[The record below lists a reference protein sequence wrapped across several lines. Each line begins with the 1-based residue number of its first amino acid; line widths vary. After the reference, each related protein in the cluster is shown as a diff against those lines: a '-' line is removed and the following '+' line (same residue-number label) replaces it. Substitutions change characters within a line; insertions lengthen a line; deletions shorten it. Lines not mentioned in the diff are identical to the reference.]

1 MGVRSW
7 SRRRAVAAGLV
18 TAGLVLTLAPP
29 PAASGGSG
37 ALTATKIDLPAGV
50 DWTDINNRGQIVGVT
65 SETSEAEP
73 RIVVWQR
80 GLVTDIGPHAPSRP
94 ECPPIGWVCHLPGL
108 GVPAINDRGQIG
120 TSVDGRAALWR
131 GGEVTE
137 VGGDLDSS
145 WIVDLN
151 ERGQALVAGY
161 TADRRVLGLWTG
173 GTFARVADA
182 PRTGEGPVLLAR
194 LSNAGHVA
202 VTALGPET
210 YSVRSFLWHRGR
222 RTDLDSVTGLVN
234 RRGQVAGSVIDFAT
248 GESQQVLW
256 EGGRVSPLPT
266 LGGDQTG
273 VQAINDRG
281 QIVGYSELAGEDG
294 FETVLWE
301 DGELV
306 HIGVAI
312 PGPDSPVDINERGQ
326 VLIRGNGDN
335 GRGRA
340 FLWDGGD
347 LAVLP
352 PDHAP
357 WASVEV
363 RAVNDRGQ
371 VIGRYS
377 LSPLEPSQAAS
388 WSVTHSPVATVGE

>member
-7 SRRRAVAAGLV
+7 SRRRAVAAVLV
-18 TAGLVLTLAPP
+18 TAGLVLTVAPP
-29 PAASGGSG
+29 PVASGESG
-37 ALTATKIDLPAGV
+37 ALTATKTDLPDGV
-50 DWTDINNRGQIVGVT
+50 DWYDINDRGQIVGVT
-65 SETSEAEP
+65 DATSEGEP

-80 GLVTDIGPHAPSRP
+80 GRVTDVLPHEQPSRP
-94 ECPPIGWVCHLPGL
+94 ECPPIGWFCHLPGP
-108 GVPAINDRGQIG
+108 GVPAINDRGQIAVSAG
-120 TSVDGRAALWR
+120 GRAAVWR
-131 GGEVTE
+131 DGQVTE

-145 WIVDLN
+145 WVVSLN

-161 TADRRVLGLWTG
+161 TADQRVLGLWTG
-173 GTFARVADA
+173 GTFTRVAEA
-182 PRTGEGPVLLAR
+182 PRTGPGPVLLAH

-234 RRGQVAGSVIDFAT
+234 GRGQVAGSVIDFET

-256 EGGRVSPLPT
+256 EAGQVSRLPT

-301 DGELV
+301 DGELI
-306 HIGVAI
+306 HIGAAI
-312 PGPDSPVDINERGQ
+312 PGADSPVDINERGQ
-326 VLIRGNGDN
+326 VLIRATGEN

-340 FLWDGGD
+340 LLWDDGD
-347 LAVLP
+347 LVVLP
-352 PDHAP
+352 PDHTP

-363 RAVNDRGQ
+363 RGMNDRGQ
-371 VIGRYS
+371 VFGRYF
-377 LSPLEPSQAAS
+377 LAPLGPSAAAS
-388 WSVTHSPVATVGE
+388 WTVESP